1 MESRSRSAKV
11 AVRAIALMFLPFALC
26 LSSFGLSPDRF
37 AIGSVVGADTQVRPG
52 LRVRPYVDLQTNAA
66 QPQSAESQI
75 EAGKRI
81 YLGSCSMTYCH
92 GAGGM
97 GGGAPKLRDREFT
110 AEYLTHLITEGV
122 PGTSMPA
129 FKESMG
135 RQQVAQIVAY
145 VLSLSPKKGAAKAN
159 SDQQPQAQTLDSH
172 LSGAAPKTEPTTS
185 PASER
190 VKSDVAVNDS
200 FDIRGDVEAGRA
212 LFFDSAEIQNCRVCH
227 TVQNRGGRVG
237 PDLTEL
243 AGKPPREI
251 LRSIVAPHA
260 AIEER
265 YATITITT
273 RAGEK
278 FTGVKR
284 DENETTIR
292 LYDTST
298 LPPVSR
304 AFLKSDVA
312 KTERLNTSAMHADYA
327 SKYSLKQL
335 LDLVSFLKSS
345 NVSLKELF

>member
-1 MESRSRSAKV
+1 
-11 AVRAIALMFLPFALC
+11 
-26 LSSFGLSPDRF
+26 
-37 AIGSVVGADTQVRPG
+37 
-52 LRVRPYVDLQTNAA
+52 
-66 QPQSAESQI
+66 
-75 EAGKRI
+75 
-81 YLGSCSMTYCH
+81 MTYCH

-97 GGGAPKLRDREFT
+97 GGGGPKLRDRGFT
-110 AEYLTHLITEGV
+110 SEYLTHLITEGV

-129 FKESMG
+129 FKDSLD
-135 RQQVAQIVAY
+135 RQQVAQLVAY
-145 VLSLSPKKGAAKAN
+145 VLSLSPKKGAAKSK
-159 SDQQPQAQTLDSH
+159 SDQQSQAQTLDPH
-172 LSGAAPKTEPTTS
+172 LSGDAPKTEPSPS

-190 VKSDVAVNDS
+190 VKSDVVVNDS
-200 FDIRGDVEAGRA
+200 FDIRGDVDAGRA
-212 LFFDSAEIQNCRVCH
+212 LFFDSADIQNCRVCH
-227 TVQNRGGRVG
+227 TLQNRGGRVG

-251 LRSIVAPHA
+251 LLSIVAPHA

-292 LYDTST
+292 IYDTST

-304 AFLKSDVA
+304 AVLKSEAV
-312 KTERLNTSAMHADYA
+312 KIERLNTSAMPADYA

>member
-1 MESRSRSAKV
+1 MESRSRSVKIASRAL
-11 AVRAIALMFLPFALC
+11 AVLFLPFALC
-26 LSSFGLSPDRF
+26 LSSFDLS
-37 AIGSVVGADTQVRPG
+37 
-52 LRVRPYVDLQTNAA
+52 LRSRAA
-66 QPQSAESQI
+66 QPQSAERQI
-75 EAGKRI
+75 EAGQRI

-92 GAGGM
+92 AAGGM

-110 AEYLTHLITEGV
+110 GEYLTHLITEGI
-122 PGTSMPA
+122 PGTAMPS
-129 FKESMG
+129 FKENLSK
-135 RQQVAQIVAY
+135 QQVAQLVAY

-159 SDQQPQAQTLDSH
+159 SDGQSQPHAQTLDPH
-172 LSGAAPKTEPTTS
+172 LSGATLKSEPATLAAP
-185 PASER
+185 ER
-190 VKSDVAVNDS
+190 VKSDAAINDS
-200 FDIRGDVEAGRA
+200 FEIRGDVEAGRA
-212 LFFDSAEIQNCRVCH
+212 LFFDSAETQNCRVCH
-227 TVQNRGGRVG
+227 TTQNRGGRIG
-237 PDLTEL
+237 PDLTGL

-260 AIEER
+260 SIEER

-284 DENETTIR
+284 DENETMIR

-312 KTERLNTSAMHADYA
+312 KTERLNTSAMPADYA

>member
-1 MESRSRSAKV
+1 MESRSGSVKTV
-11 AVRAIALMFLPFALC
+11 ARALAFLLLPFTLC
-26 LSSFGLSPDRF
+26 LSSFDLSF
-37 AIGSVVGADTQVRPG
+37 GSS
-52 LRVRPYVDLQTNAA
+52 AA
-66 QPQSAESQI
+66 EPQSAESQA
-75 EAGKRI
+75 EAGNRV

-92 GAGGM
+92 AAGGI
-97 GGGAPKLRDREFT
+97 GGGGPRLRDREFT

-122 PGTSMPA
+122 PGTGMPA
-129 FKESMG
+129 FKNTLSK
-135 RQQVAQIVAY
+135 QQIEQCVAY
-145 VLSLSPKKGAAKAN
+145 VLSLSPKKGAAKAK
-159 SDQQPQAQTLDSH
+159 SDPQARSQAQTLDPH
-172 LSGAAPKTEPTTS
+172 LSGAPPSAAPAPSAAT
-185 PASER
+185 ER
-190 VKSDVAVNDS
+190 VKSEVEINDS
-200 FDIRGDVEAGRA
+200 SDIRGDVEAGRA

-227 TVQNRGGRVG
+227 TAHDRGGRVG
-237 PDLTEL
+237 PDLTEI

-265 YATITITT
+265 YATIMITT

-292 LYDTST
+292 IYDTST

-304 AFLKSDVA
+304 AVLKSEA
-312 KTERLNTSAMHADYA
+312 LKIERLNTSAMPADYA

-335 LDLVSFLKSS
+335 LDLISFLKSS